1 MKHLLFFFISL
12 FSTPLFSQIEIIDVG
27 DGWKNKVQL
36 AISLIKETD
45 STYYKHLMKNC
56 NQIGFWAEKYST
68 NEGKTIFI
76 SRYDMQ
82 IESIQNIACVLIH
95 ESMHIELGKLNLP
108 ITEFEEEC
116 LCYNYERQFL
126 EKVKDPEPRLVQNVI
141 ERMKQYKCY

>member
-1 MKHLLFFFISL
+1 V
-12 FSTPLFSQIEIIDVG
+12 E
-27 DGWKNKVQL
+27 
-36 AISLIKETD
+36 
-45 STYYKHLMKNC
+45 
-56 NQIGFWAEKYST
+56 
-68 NEGKTIFI
+68 
-76 SRYDMQ
+76 
-82 IESIQNIACVLIH
+82 NIACVLIH